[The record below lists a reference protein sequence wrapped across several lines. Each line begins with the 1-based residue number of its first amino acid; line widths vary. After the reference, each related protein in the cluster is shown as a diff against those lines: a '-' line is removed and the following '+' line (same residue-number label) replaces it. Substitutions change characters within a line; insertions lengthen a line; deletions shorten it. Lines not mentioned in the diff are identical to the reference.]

1 MFLLY
6 RNHFQEISLL
16 NNCRILFNL
25 RLLFPQTLMNAITQK
40 LVLQTLFAKTW
51 KAATTVNVIWDI
63 KRMLKT
69 KISARVC
76 KV

>member
-1 MFLLY
+1 
-6 RNHFQEISLL
+6 
-16 NNCRILFNL
+16 
-25 RLLFPQTLMNAITQK
+25 MNAVEQG

-51 KAATTVNVIWDI
+51 RAATTVNATKDI
-63 KRMLKT
+63 RGMLKT